1 MGTLG
6 TFDSFTTARLG
17 IYAAQHGL
25 RVTGNNISNIN
36 TLGYTRQRIDQV
48 SFKTGANDRYA
59 SMLDNHVGSGALVT
73 GINQIRDPFLDIRYR
88 NTNTDTLYYD
98 TKLSGLQNIASVLD
112 EVGKGENKGDGLLL
126 HQLQDLAEKLRAL
139 GNNPNV
145 DNDTLVRGSAEAIV
159 KMFNFYADKLKGL
172 EQNGQTAFN
181 DSITNVNEILTNI
194 QALNKSIRE
203 CEIHGD
209 NALELRDERNLQI
222 DELSKYM
229 DIDVVYS
236 YEDVG
241 AGIQVEKLTIYMG
254 GANPDPNVTTDSSML
269 VDGLYA
275 TQISVPEKKPVLN
288 PYLAMADA
296 DLPTPDH
303 ANLKGYLFLKE
314 VKQADLPNGHPQIPA
329 LDENGTQKTDA
340 DGNPLYLVGT
350 NDPAEEGVIKEENDN
365 YTIQL
370 GKLLD
375 VRGEEWKNT
384 TTTWAEA
391 QGGTIGENAVYEF
404 AINSSTGWNDGDAFE
419 VAGTLYTIGK
429 DISLADMQDPTKL
442 AQFLAPK
449 LSAANTDYTVTAV
462 GDKLRFTAKKPGV
475 VGTNPDAP
483 KTPPTVSFKPNG
495 GTGNVALGARDDIN
509 PGKDSVPPTPPA
521 GEKPYSVD
529 PYTGTET
536 SIIYKEMSGKWYK
549 ITVVTEHTREVALDD
564 NDINGKLQAQRE
576 FLTEE
581 GEFASTK
588 DIGIDESAAIK
599 RGIKYYQKAFDL
611 LAQNFAKSFND
622 LNQGYAVNQDGNY
635 IDTNGNEIMMP
646 GTDGKNAPVSKYN
659 GLTASQKENLIN
671 NGYILKDLNG
681 KDVLD
686 EKGNKIAD
694 VNAWLADQKGT
705 PRVDENNKPVLGED
719 GKQIVDGV
727 PIFMGGP
734 LFSNRSDGNDTTGI
748 NASNISISYDWSHK
762 LIGVVPKFE
771 KLFADEE
778 KPDGDNQTT
787 QNININHMITLIEKG
802 VSFRPQ
808 DLYQSD
814 AVDPGSLFTGS
825 FNDMFSSMMAT
836 EAEDARVTK
845 IKLTTSYTMLV
856 DLDTSREGVS
866 GVDLNDEAM
875 NMVQYQKAMSASM
888 RLMTVI
894 DSMLDRLINNTGI
907 TV

>member
-126 HQLQDLAEKLRAL
+126 HQLQDLAKKLRAL

-391 QGGTIGENAVYEF
+391 QGGTIGVNAVYKATLGLTPGGTIPGTIEIANNTVNVPPGITDVNGLASF
-404 AINSSTGWNDGDAFE
+404 I
-419 VAGTLYTIGK
+419 AGELNK
-429 DISLADMQDPTKL
+429 NNQ
-442 AQFLAPK
+442 
-449 LSAANTDYTVTAV
+449 DYTVTANGPDIV
-462 GDKLRFTAKKPGV
+462 FTAKNAGAIGGKGPAK
-475 VGTNPDAP
+475 AP
-483 KTPPTVSFKPNG
+483 TLTLTNG
-495 GTGNVALGARDDIN
+495 GDLTLGTVTEDTAGVDSAPP
-509 PGKDSVPPTPPA
+509 PGATNSY
-521 GEKPYSVD
+521 EVD
-529 PYTGTET
+529 PRTGTET

-622 LNQGYAVNQDGNY
+622 LNQGYALNQKGNY
-635 IDTNGNEIMMP
+635 IDK
-646 GTDGKNAPVSKYN
+646 DGKELPPLAGEPVNKYN
-659 GLTASQKENLIN
+659 GLTAAQKQALIDDDC
-671 NGYILKDLNG
+671 ILKDENG
-681 KDVLD
+681 NAILD
-686 EKGNKIAD
+686 EDNNKIPD
-694 VNAWLADQKGT
+694 LERWLEAKGA
-705 PRVDENNKPVLGED
+705 EK
-719 GKQIVDGV
+719 
-727 PIFMGGP
+727 MGGP

-778 KPDGDNQTT
+778 NPDGDNQTT
-787 QNININHMITLIEKG
+787 QNININHMITLIEEG

>member
-329 LDENGTQKTDA
+329 LDETGTQKTDA
-340 DGNPLYLVGT
+340 DGNPLFLVGT

-391 QGGTIGENAVYEF
+391 QGGTIGVNAVYK
-404 AINSSTGWNDGDAFE
+404 ATLGLN
-419 VAGTLYTIGK
+419 AGGTIPGTIEIAGNTVNVPPGIT
-429 DISLADMQDPTKL
+429 DVNGLASFIAGELNKNNQ
-442 AQFLAPK
+442 
-449 LSAANTDYTVTAV
+449 DYTVTANGPDIV
-462 GDKLRFTAKKPGV
+462 FTAKNAGAV
-475 VGTNPDAP
+475 
-483 KTPPTVSFKPNG
+483 G
-495 GTGNVALGARDDIN
+495 GTGGGPADIPKLTLTNGGDLTLGPVTEDT
-509 PGKDSVPPTPPA
+509 PGKDSVPPGANTY
-521 GEKPYSVD
+521 EVD

-564 NDINGKLQAQRE
+564 NDINGELQARRE

-622 LNQGYAVNQDGNY
+622 LNQGYALNQKGNY

-646 GTDGKNAPVSKYN
+646 GADGKNAPVSKYN

-705 PRVDENNKPVLGED
+705 PRVDGNGNPVLGED

>member
-88 NTNTDTLYYD
+88 NTNTDTSYYD
-98 TKLSGLQNIASVLD
+98 TKLSGLQEIASILD

-126 HQLQDLAEKLRAL
+126 HQLQDLAKKLRAL

-241 AGIQVEKLTIYMG
+241 AGIQVERLSIYMG

-275 TQISVPEKKPVLN
+275 TQISVPEQKPVLN
-288 PYLAMADA
+288 PYLLPSAD
-296 DLPTPDH
+296 DI
-303 ANLKGYLFLKE
+303 ANILNVKNLQGYLFLKE
-314 VKQADLPNGHPQIPA
+314 VDPANLPNGVNAADVVSIPW
-329 LDENGTQKTDA
+329 TDA
-340 DGNPLYLVGT
+340 DGNPTQINVIGT
-350 NDPAEEGVIKEENDN
+350 NDPAEEGVLKEKNDN

-391 QGGTIGENAVYEF
+391 AGGTVGVNAVYK
-404 AINSSTGWNDGDAFE
+404 T
-419 VAGTLYTIGK
+419 TLQ
-429 DISLADMQDPTKL
+429 L
-442 AQFLAPK
+442 
-449 LSAANTDYTVTAV
+449 AANGTIPNTIDIGGQQVTVPAGVTTVEGLASFVASELNKNSPDYTVSAK
-462 GDKLRFTAKKPGV
+462 GADIIFTAKKTG
-475 VGTNPDAP
+475 AI
-483 KTPPTVSFKPNG
+483 G
-495 GTGNVALGARDDIN
+495 GTGPTKAPTLTLNDATGNLSLSPNVTPAEETQGVDSAPPPGATN
-509 PGKDSVPPTPPA
+509 SY
-521 GEKPYSVD
+521 EVD
-529 PYTGTET
+529 PRTGTET

-581 GEFASTK
+581 GEFASAK
-588 DIGIDESAAIK
+588 DIGIDENAAIK
-599 RGIKYYQKAFDL
+599 RGIKYYQQAFDL

-622 LNQGYAVNQDGNY
+622 LNQGYALNQKGNY
-635 IDTNGNEIMMP
+635 IDK
-646 GTDGKNAPVSKYN
+646 DGKELPPLAGEPVNKYN
-659 GLTASQKENLIN
+659 GLTAAQKQALIDDDC
-671 NGYILKDLNG
+671 ILKDENG
-681 KDVLD
+681 NAILD
-686 EKGNKIAD
+686 EDNNKIPD
-694 VNAWLADQKGT
+694 LERWLEAKGA
-705 PRVDENNKPVLGED
+705 EK
-719 GKQIVDGV
+719 
-727 PIFMGGP
+727 MGGP

>member
-88 NTNTDTLYYD
+88 NTNTDTSYYD
-98 TKLSGLQNIASVLD
+98 TKLSGLQEIASILD

-126 HQLQDLAEKLRAL
+126 HQLQDLAKKLRAL
-139 GNNPNV
+139 GNDPNV

-209 NALELRDERNLQI
+209 NALELRDERNRQI
-222 DELSKYM
+222 DKLSQYM

-275 TQISVPEKKPVLN
+275 TQISVPEQKPVLN
-288 PYLAMADA
+288 PYLLPSADDLAANA
-296 DLPTPDH
+296 DLEK
-303 ANLKGYLFLKE
+303 LKGYLFLKE
-314 VKQADLPNGHPQIPA
+314 VPA
-329 LDENGTQKTDA
+329 NTPDSVEIDWTDE
-340 DGNPLYLVGT
+340 DGNPTTIHVIGT

-391 QGGTIGENAVYEF
+391 QGGTIGVNAVYK
-404 AINSSTGWNDGDAFE
+404 ATLGLN
-419 VAGTLYTIGK
+419 AGGTIPGTIEIAGNTVNVPPGIT
-429 DISLADMQDPTKL
+429 DVNGLASFIAGELNKNNQ
-442 AQFLAPK
+442 
-449 LSAANTDYTVTAV
+449 DYTVTANGPDIV
-462 GDKLRFTAKKPGV
+462 FTAKNAGAV
-475 VGTNPDAP
+475 
-483 KTPPTVSFKPNG
+483 G
-495 GTGNVALGARDDIN
+495 GTGGGPADIPKLTLTNGGDLTLGPVTEDT

-529 PYTGTET
+529 PYTCTET

-564 NDINGKLQAQRE
+564 NDINGELQARRE

-622 LNQGYAVNQDGNY
+622 LNQGYALNQKGNY

-646 GTDGKNAPVSKYN
+646 GADGKNAPVSKYN

>member
-1 MGTLG
+1 
-6 TFDSFTTARLG
+6 
-17 IYAAQHGL
+17 
-25 RVTGNNISNIN
+25 
-36 TLGYTRQRIDQV
+36 
-48 SFKTGANDRYA
+48 
-59 SMLDNHVGSGALVT
+59 
-73 GINQIRDPFLDIRYR
+73 
-88 NTNTDTLYYD
+88 
-98 TKLSGLQNIASVLD
+98 
-112 EVGKGENKGDGLLL
+112 
-126 HQLQDLAEKLRAL
+126 
-139 GNNPNV
+139 
-145 DNDTLVRGSAEAIV
+145 
-159 KMFNFYADKLKGL
+159 
-172 EQNGQTAFN
+172 
-181 DSITNVNEILTNI
+181 
-194 QALNKSIRE
+194 
-203 CEIHGD
+203 
-209 NALELRDERNLQI
+209 
-222 DELSKYM
+222 
-229 DIDVVYS
+229 
-236 YEDVG
+236 
-241 AGIQVEKLTIYMG
+241 
-254 GANPDPNVTTDSSML
+254 
-269 VDGLYA
+269 
-275 TQISVPEKKPVLN
+275 
-288 PYLAMADA
+288 
-296 DLPTPDH
+296 
-303 ANLKGYLFLKE
+303 
-314 VKQADLPNGHPQIPA
+314 
-329 LDENGTQKTDA
+329 
-340 DGNPLYLVGT
+340 
-350 NDPAEEGVIKEENDN
+350 
-365 YTIQL
+365 
-370 GKLLD
+370 
-375 VRGEEWKNT
+375 
-384 TTTWAEA
+384 
-391 QGGTIGENAVYEF
+391 
-404 AINSSTGWNDGDAFE
+404 
-419 VAGTLYTIGK
+419 
-429 DISLADMQDPTKL
+429 
-442 AQFLAPK
+442 
-449 LSAANTDYTVTAV
+449 
-462 GDKLRFTAKKPGV
+462 
-475 VGTNPDAP
+475 
-483 KTPPTVSFKPNG
+483 
-495 GTGNVALGARDDIN
+495 
-509 PGKDSVPPTPPA
+509 
-521 GEKPYSVD
+521 
-529 PYTGTET
+529 
-536 SIIYKEMSGKWYK
+536 MSGKWYK

-581 GEFASTK
+581 GEFASAK
-588 DIGIDESAAIK
+588 DIGIDENAAIK
-599 RGIKYYQKAFDL
+599 RGIKYYQQAFDL

-622 LNQGYAVNQDGNY
+622 LNQGYAVNQNGNY

-705 PRVDENNKPVLGED
+705 PRKDENGNPVVDKD
-719 GKQIVDGV
+719 GNPIMDGV

>member
-88 NTNTDTLYYD
+88 NTNTDTSYYD
-98 TKLSGLQNIASVLD
+98 TKLSGLQEIASILD

-139 GNNPNV
+139 GKDPNV

-181 DSITNVNEILTNI
+181 ESITNVNEILTNI

-288 PYLAMADA
+288 PYLLPSAD
-296 DLPTPDH
+296 DLNANPDLEK
-303 ANLKGYLFLKE
+303 LKGYLFLKE
-314 VKQADLPNGHPQIPA
+314 VPA
-329 LDENGTQKTDA
+329 NTPDSVEIDWTDE
-340 DGNPLYLVGT
+340 DGNPTTIHVIGT

-391 QGGTIGENAVYEF
+391 QGGTIGVNAVYK
-404 AINSSTGWNDGDAFE
+404 ATLGLN
-419 VAGTLYTIGK
+419 AGGTIPGTIEIAGNTVNVPPGIT
-429 DISLADMQDPTKL
+429 DVNGLASFIAGELNKNNQN
-442 AQFLAPK
+442 Q
-449 LSAANTDYTVTAV
+449 DYTVTANGPDIV
-462 GDKLRFTAKKPGV
+462 FTAKTAGAV
-475 VGTNPDAP
+475 
-483 KTPPTVSFKPNG
+483 G
-495 GTGNVALGARDDIN
+495 GTGGGPADIPKLTLTNGGDLTLGPVTEDT
-509 PGKDSVPPTPPA
+509 PGKDSVPPGANTY
-521 GEKPYSVD
+521 EVD

-564 NDINGKLQAQRE
+564 NDINGELQARRE

-622 LNQGYAVNQDGNY
+622 LNQGYALNQKGNY

-646 GTDGKNAPVSKYN
+646 GADGKNAPVSKYN

-705 PRVDENNKPVLGED
+705 PRVDGNGNPVLGED

>member
-126 HQLQDLAEKLRAL
+126 HQLQDLAKKLRAL

-275 TQISVPEKKPVLN
+275 TQISVPEQKPVLN
-288 PYLAMADA
+288 PYLLPSAD
-296 DLPTPDH
+296 DI
-303 ANLKGYLFLKE
+303 ANIPNVKNLQGYLFLKK
-314 VKQADLPNGHPQIPA
+314 VDPANLPNGVNAADVVSIPW
-329 LDENGTQKTDA
+329 TDA
-340 DGNPLYLVGT
+340 DGNPTQINVIGT
-350 NDPAEEGVIKEENDN
+350 NDPAEEGVLKEKNDN

-391 QGGTIGENAVYEF
+391 QGGTIGVNAVYKATLGLTPGGTIPGTIEIANNTVNVPPGITDVNGLASF
-404 AINSSTGWNDGDAFE
+404 I
-419 VAGTLYTIGK
+419 AGELNK
-429 DISLADMQDPTKL
+429 NNQ
-442 AQFLAPK
+442 
-449 LSAANTDYTVTAV
+449 DYTVTANGPDIV
-462 GDKLRFTAKKPGV
+462 FTAKNAGAIGGKGPAK
-475 VGTNPDAP
+475 AP
-483 KTPPTVSFKPNG
+483 TLTLTNG
-495 GTGNVALGARDDIN
+495 GDLTLGTVTEDTAGVDSAPP
-509 PGKDSVPPTPPA
+509 PGATNSY
-521 GEKPYSVD
+521 EVD
-529 PYTGTET
+529 PRTGTET

-581 GEFASTK
+581 GEFASAK
-588 DIGIDESAAIK
+588 DIGIDENAAIK
-599 RGIKYYQKAFDL
+599 RGIKYYQQAFDL

-705 PRVDENNKPVLGED
+705 PRKDENGNPVVDKD
-719 GKQIVDGV
+719 GNPIMDGV

>member
-1 MGTLG
+1 MCSSDL
-6 TFDSFTTARLG
+6 
-17 IYAAQHGL
+17 
-25 RVTGNNISNIN
+25 
-36 TLGYTRQRIDQV
+36 
-48 SFKTGANDRYA
+48 
-59 SMLDNHVGSGALVT
+59 
-73 GINQIRDPFLDIRYR
+73 
-88 NTNTDTLYYD
+88 
-98 TKLSGLQNIASVLD
+98 
-112 EVGKGENKGDGLLL
+112 KGDGLLL

-139 GNNPNV
+139 GNDPNV

-209 NALELRDERNLQI
+209 NALELRDERNRQI
-222 DELSKYM
+222 DDLSKYM

-275 TQISVPEKKPVLN
+275 TQISVPEQKPVLN
-288 PYLAMADA
+288 PYLLPSAD
-296 DLPTPDH
+296 DLAANP
-303 ANLKGYLFLKE
+303 NLKNLQGYLFLKE
-314 VKQADLPNGHPQIPA
+314 VDPANLPAGVDPADVVTIDWT
-329 LDENGTQKTDA
+329 DE
-340 DGNPLYLVGT
+340 DGNPTTIHVIGT

-391 QGGTIGENAVYEF
+391 QGGTIGVNAVYK
-404 AINSSTGWNDGDAFE
+404 ATLGLN
-419 VAGTLYTIGK
+419 AGGTIPGTIEIAGNTVNVPPGIT
-429 DISLADMQDPTKL
+429 DVNGLASFIAGELNKNNQ
-442 AQFLAPK
+442 
-449 LSAANTDYTVTAV
+449 DYTVTANGPDIV
-462 GDKLRFTAKKPGV
+462 FTAKNAGAV
-475 VGTNPDAP
+475 
-483 KTPPTVSFKPNG
+483 G
-495 GTGNVALGARDDIN
+495 GTGGGPADIPKLTLTNGGDLTLGPVTEDT
-509 PGKDSVPPTPPA
+509 PGKDSVPPGANTY
-521 GEKPYSVD
+521 EVD

-564 NDINGKLQAQRE
+564 NDINGELQARRE

-622 LNQGYAVNQDGNY
+622 LNQGYALNQKGNY

-646 GTDGKNAPVSKYN
+646 GADGKNAPVSKYN

-705 PRVDENNKPVLGED
+705 PRVDGNGNPVLGED

>member
-275 TQISVPEKKPVLN
+275 TQISVPEQKPVLN
-288 PYLAMADA
+288 PYLLPSAD
-296 DLPTPDH
+296 DI
-303 ANLKGYLFLKE
+303 ANILNVKNLQGYLFLKE
-314 VKQADLPNGHPQIPA
+314 VDPANLPNGVNAADVVSIPW
-329 LDENGTQKTDA
+329 TDA
-340 DGNPLYLVGT
+340 DGNPTQINVIGT
-350 NDPAEEGVIKEENDN
+350 NDPAEEGVLKEKNDN

-391 QGGTIGENAVYEF
+391 AGGTVGVNAVYK
-404 AINSSTGWNDGDAFE
+404 T
-419 VAGTLYTIGK
+419 TLQ
-429 DISLADMQDPTKL
+429 L
-442 AQFLAPK
+442 
-449 LSAANTDYTVTAV
+449 AANGTIPNTIDIGGQQVTVPAGVTTVEGLASFVASELNKNSPDYTVSAK
-462 GDKLRFTAKKPGV
+462 GADIIFTAKKTG
-475 VGTNPDAP
+475 AI
-483 KTPPTVSFKPNG
+483 G
-495 GTGNVALGARDDIN
+495 GTGPTKAPTLTLNDATGNLSLSPNVTPAEETQGVDSAPPPGATN
-509 PGKDSVPPTPPA
+509 SY
-521 GEKPYSVD
+521 EVD
-529 PYTGTET
+529 PRTGTET

-581 GEFASTK
+581 GEFASAK
-588 DIGIDESAAIK
+588 DIGIDENAAIK
-599 RGIKYYQKAFDL
+599 RGIKYYQQAFDL

-622 LNQGYAVNQDGNY
+622 LNQGYAVNQNGNY

-646 GTDGKNAPVSKYN
+646 GADGKNAPVSKYN
-659 GLTASQKENLIN
+659 GLTASQKVNLIN

-705 PRVDENNKPVLGED
+705 QRVDENGNPVVDKD
-719 GKQIVDGV
+719 GNPIMDGV

>member
-1 MGTLG
+1 M
-6 TFDSFTTARLG
+6 
-17 IYAAQHGL
+17 
-25 RVTGNNISNIN
+25 
-36 TLGYTRQRIDQV
+36 

-88 NTNTDTLYYD
+88 NTNTDTSYYD
-98 TKLSGLQNIASVLD
+98 TKLSGLQEIASILD

-139 GNNPNV
+139 GKDPNV

-181 DSITNVNEILTNI
+181 ESITNVNEILTNI

-288 PYLAMADA
+288 PYLLPSAD
-296 DLPTPDH
+296 DLNANPDLEK
-303 ANLKGYLFLKE
+303 LKGYLFLKE
-314 VKQADLPNGHPQIPA
+314 VPA
-329 LDENGTQKTDA
+329 NTPDSVEIDWTDE
-340 DGNPLYLVGT
+340 DGNPTTIHVIGT

-391 QGGTIGENAVYEF
+391 QGGTIGVNAVYK
-404 AINSSTGWNDGDAFE
+404 ATLGLN
-419 VAGTLYTIGK
+419 AGGTIPGTIEIAGNTVNVPPGIT
-429 DISLADMQDPTKL
+429 DVNGLASFIAGELNKNNQN
-442 AQFLAPK
+442 Q
-449 LSAANTDYTVTAV
+449 DYTVTANGPDIV
-462 GDKLRFTAKKPGV
+462 FTAKTAGAV
-475 VGTNPDAP
+475 
-483 KTPPTVSFKPNG
+483 G
-495 GTGNVALGARDDIN
+495 GTGGGPADIPKLTLTNGGDLTLGPVTEDT
-509 PGKDSVPPTPPA
+509 PGKDSVPPGANTY
-521 GEKPYSVD
+521 EVD

-564 NDINGKLQAQRE
+564 NDINGELQARRE

-622 LNQGYAVNQDGNY
+622 LNQGYALNQKGNY

-646 GTDGKNAPVSKYN
+646 GADGKNAPVSKYN

-705 PRVDENNKPVLGED
+705 PRVDGNGNPVLGED

>member
-88 NTNTDTLYYD
+88 NTNTDTWYYD

-139 GNNPNV
+139 GNDPNV

-209 NALELRDERNLQI
+209 NALELRDERNRQI
-222 DELSKYM
+222 DDLSKYM

-275 TQISVPEKKPVLN
+275 TQISVPEQKPVLN
-288 PYLAMADA
+288 PYLLPSAD
-296 DLPTPDH
+296 DI
-303 ANLKGYLFLKE
+303 ANIPNVKNLQGYLFLKE
-314 VKQADLPNGHPQIPA
+314 VDPANLPNGVNAADVVSIPW
-329 LDENGTQKTDA
+329 TDA
-340 DGNPLYLVGT
+340 DGNPTQINVIGT

-391 QGGTIGENAVYEF
+391 QGGTIGVNAVYK
-404 AINSSTGWNDGDAFE
+404 ATLGLN
-419 VAGTLYTIGK
+419 AGGTIPGTIEIAGNTVNVPPGIT
-429 DISLADMQDPTKL
+429 DVNGLASFIAGELNKNNQ
-442 AQFLAPK
+442 
-449 LSAANTDYTVTAV
+449 DYTVTANGPDIV
-462 GDKLRFTAKKPGV
+462 FTAKNAGAV
-475 VGTNPDAP
+475 
-483 KTPPTVSFKPNG
+483 G
-495 GTGNVALGARDDIN
+495 GTGGGPADIPKLTLTNGGDLTLGPVTEDT
-509 PGKDSVPPTPPA
+509 PGKDSVPPGANTY
-521 GEKPYSVD
+521 EVD

-564 NDINGKLQAQRE
+564 NDINGELQARRE

-622 LNQGYAVNQDGNY
+622 LNQGYALNQKGNY

-646 GTDGKNAPVSKYN
+646 GADGKNAPVSKYN

-705 PRVDENNKPVLGED
+705 PRVDGNGNPVLGED

>member
-1 MGTLG
+1 
-6 TFDSFTTARLG
+6 
-17 IYAAQHGL
+17 
-25 RVTGNNISNIN
+25 
-36 TLGYTRQRIDQV
+36 
-48 SFKTGANDRYA
+48 
-59 SMLDNHVGSGALVT
+59 
-73 GINQIRDPFLDIRYR
+73 
-88 NTNTDTLYYD
+88 
-98 TKLSGLQNIASVLD
+98 
-112 EVGKGENKGDGLLL
+112 
-126 HQLQDLAEKLRAL
+126 
-139 GNNPNV
+139 
-145 DNDTLVRGSAEAIV
+145 
-159 KMFNFYADKLKGL
+159 
-172 EQNGQTAFN
+172 
-181 DSITNVNEILTNI
+181 
-194 QALNKSIRE
+194 
-203 CEIHGD
+203 
-209 NALELRDERNLQI
+209 
-222 DELSKYM
+222 
-229 DIDVVYS
+229 
-236 YEDVG
+236 
-241 AGIQVEKLTIYMG
+241 
-254 GANPDPNVTTDSSML
+254 
-269 VDGLYA
+269 
-275 TQISVPEKKPVLN
+275 
-288 PYLAMADA
+288 
-296 DLPTPDH
+296 
-303 ANLKGYLFLKE
+303 
-314 VKQADLPNGHPQIPA
+314 
-329 LDENGTQKTDA
+329 
-340 DGNPLYLVGT
+340 
-350 NDPAEEGVIKEENDN
+350 
-365 YTIQL
+365 
-370 GKLLD
+370 
-375 VRGEEWKNT
+375 
-384 TTTWAEA
+384 
-391 QGGTIGENAVYEF
+391 
-404 AINSSTGWNDGDAFE
+404 
-419 VAGTLYTIGK
+419 
-429 DISLADMQDPTKL
+429 
-442 AQFLAPK
+442 
-449 LSAANTDYTVTAV
+449 
-462 GDKLRFTAKKPGV
+462 
-475 VGTNPDAP
+475 
-483 KTPPTVSFKPNG
+483 
-495 GTGNVALGARDDIN
+495 
-509 PGKDSVPPTPPA
+509 
-521 GEKPYSVD
+521 
-529 PYTGTET
+529 
-536 SIIYKEMSGKWYK
+536 MSGKWYK

-564 NDINGKLQAQRE
+564 NDINGELQARRE

-705 PRVDENNKPVLGED
+705 PRVDKDGNPVLGED

>member
-139 GNNPNV
+139 GKDPNV

-181 DSITNVNEILTNI
+181 ESITNVNEILTNI

-222 DELSKYM
+222 DKLSQYM

-288 PYLAMADA
+288 PYLLPSAD
-296 DLPTPDH
+296 DLNANPDLEK
-303 ANLKGYLFLKE
+303 LKGYLFLKE
-314 VKQADLPNGHPQIPA
+314 VPA
-329 LDENGTQKTDA
+329 NTPDSVEIDWTDE
-340 DGNPLYLVGT
+340 DGNPTTIHVIGT

-391 QGGTIGENAVYEF
+391 QGGTIGVNAVYK
-404 AINSSTGWNDGDAFE
+404 ATLGLN
-419 VAGTLYTIGK
+419 AGGTIPGTIEIAGNTVNVPPGIT
-429 DISLADMQDPTKL
+429 DVNGLASFIAGELNKNNQN
-442 AQFLAPK
+442 Q
-449 LSAANTDYTVTAV
+449 DYTVTANGPDIV
-462 GDKLRFTAKKPGV
+462 FTAKTAGAV
-475 VGTNPDAP
+475 
-483 KTPPTVSFKPNG
+483 G
-495 GTGNVALGARDDIN
+495 GTGGGPADIPKLTLTNGGDLTLGPVTEDT
-509 PGKDSVPPTPPA
+509 PGKDSVPPGANTY
-521 GEKPYSVD
+521 EVD

-564 NDINGKLQAQRE
+564 NDINGELQARRE

-622 LNQGYAVNQDGNY
+622 LNQGYALNQKGNY

-646 GTDGKNAPVSKYN
+646 GADGKNAPVSKYN

-705 PRVDENNKPVLGED
+705 PRVDGNGNPVLGED

>member
-88 NTNTDTLYYD
+88 NTSTDTSYYD
-98 TKLSGLQNIASVLD
+98 TKLSDLQKIASVLD
-112 EVGKGENKGDGLLL
+112 EVGKGENDGDGLLL
-126 HQLQDLAEKLRAL
+126 HQLQDLAKKLRAL

-275 TQISVPEKKPVLN
+275 TQISVPEQKPVLN
-288 PYLAMADA
+288 PYLLPSAD
-296 DLPTPDH
+296 DLVANP
-303 ANLKGYLFLKE
+303 NLKNLQGYLFLKE
-314 VKQADLPNGHPQIPA
+314 VDPANLPAGVDPADVVTIDWT
-329 LDENGTQKTDA
+329 DE
-340 DGNPLYLVGT
+340 DGNPTTIHVIGT

-391 QGGTIGENAVYEF
+391 QGGTIGVNAVYKATLGLTPGGTIPGTIEIANNTVNVPPGITDVNGLASF
-404 AINSSTGWNDGDAFE
+404 I
-419 VAGTLYTIGK
+419 AGELNK
-429 DISLADMQDPTKL
+429 NNQ
-442 AQFLAPK
+442 
-449 LSAANTDYTVTAV
+449 DYTVTANGPDIV
-462 GDKLRFTAKKPGV
+462 FTAKNAGAIGGKGPAK
-475 VGTNPDAP
+475 AP
-483 KTPPTVSFKPNG
+483 TLTLTNG
-495 GTGNVALGARDDIN
+495 GDLTLGTVTEDTAGVDSAPP
-509 PGKDSVPPTPPA
+509 PGATNSY
-521 GEKPYSVD
+521 EVD
-529 PYTGTET
+529 PRTGTET

-581 GEFASTK
+581 GEFASAK
-588 DIGIDESAAIK
+588 DIGIDENAAIK
-599 RGIKYYQKAFDL
+599 RGIKYYQQAFDL

-622 LNQGYAVNQDGNY
+622 LNQGYAVNQNGNY

-705 PRVDENNKPVLGED
+705 QRVDENGNPVVDKD
-719 GKQIVDGV
+719 GNPIMDGV